1 MDFILLAK
9 KQIVYCS
16 KVNPCKYAVATLEDA
31 GMRDDDICLSF
42 ARMIKRHIETS
53 TGREPM
59 SFSELIK
66 NLKRHQSLQPLL
78 NKIAWTLKPKA
89 GMTSFGYVKVESKFL
104 ADRIWSISSNWESLI
119 KKESSPK
126 AIALSMTVN
135 KITGSK
141 EVAN

>member
-16 KVNPCKYAVATLEDA
+16 NVNPCKYAVATLEDA

-66 NLKRHQSLQPLL
+66 NLK
-78 NKIAWTLKPKA
+78 
-89 GMTSFGYVKVESKFL
+89 
-104 ADRIWSISSNWESLI
+104 
-119 KKESSPK
+119 
-126 AIALSMTVN
+126 
-135 KITGSK
+135 
-141 EVAN
+141 